1 MTLAYDTHLEP
12 PRIVK
17 PEYDTVGYW
26 SEVKIEI
33 VRAYATE
40 YSKIMAKQSFK
51 HIYIDGFA
59 GQGVNLSRTSG
70 EYIPGSPLNALLV
83 RPPFREVHFIDADEN
98 RAERVAPD
106 RWEPSQCIHL
116 RRRLQRHPAKE
127 GIPSCRVQRLLTCTL
142 SSGPLNINL
151 SWHVVSQAGAMK
163 TIGIF
168 LNFMIMDINMNV
180 LRHNPEK
187 VNSRQIERM
196 NRFWGDGSWRD
207 VAYDKT
213 GNLFGWDEKVP
224 GNEPLV
230 RAYRQRLRD
239 VAGFKHVP
247 EPIPMRNTK
256 GATVYYLFFASPNAT
271 GSKIVEY
278 IFNKYRDRGLH

>member
-1 MTLAYDTHLEP
+1 
-12 PRIVK
+12 
-17 PEYDTVGYW
+17 
-26 SEVKIEI
+26 
-33 VRAYATE
+33 
-40 YSKIMAKQSFK
+40 
-51 HIYIDGFA
+51 
-59 GQGVNLSRTSG
+59 
-70 EYIPGSPLNALLV
+70 
-83 RPPFREVHFIDADEN
+83 
-98 RAERVAPD
+98 
-106 RWEPSQCIHL
+106 
-116 RRRLQRHPAKE
+116 
-127 GIPSCRVQRLLTCTL
+127 
-142 SSGPLNINL
+142 
-151 SWHVVSQAGAMK
+151 MK